1 MKKALPTLILGLFLC
16 FPALSQTKTVDS
28 KKPYW
33 TSGGEWIFSSGTL
46 DNFNN
51 VVRFSPVV
59 NLQVLANFDKSEKF
73 GWFTGGTFRNVGFIY
88 DESQTVRK
96 KVRNYN
102 LGIPIG
108 LKFGNMNGSF
118 VFGGYELEMALNY
131 RERKFIN
138 EVREDKFNVWF
149 SDRVNFFQH
158 ALFVGVALPKGTSIK
173 AKYYLTSFYNQDFEA
188 SDGSGNLVKPYQGID
203 ANIFYISLN
212 FSLFRNWELYDF
224 DED

>member
-1 MKKALPTLILGLFLC
+1 MKKALPTLILGLFLSLS
-16 FPALSQTKTVDS
+16 AHSQTKTVDP

-51 VVRFSPVV
+51 VVRFSPVI
-59 NLQVLANFDKSEKF
+59 NLQSLANFDKTSQF
-73 GWFTGGTFRNVGFIY
+73 GWFTGINIRNVGFIY
-88 DESQTVRK
+88 DESATVRK

-102 LGIPIG
+102 LGIPVG
-108 LKFGNMNGSF
+108 VKFGNLDKSF
-118 VFGGYELEMALNY
+118 FFGGYELEMALNY
-131 RERKFIN
+131 RERRFEN
-138 EVREDKFNVWF
+138 ERRTDRFSVWF

-173 AKYYLTSFYNQDFEA
+173 AKYYLTSFYNQNFQA
-188 SDGSGNLVKPYQGID
+188 TDGSGNLVKPYQGID

-212 FSLFRNWELYDF
+212 FDLFKNGKF
-224 DED
+224 DLD

>member
-1 MKKALPTLILGLFLC
+1 MKKALPTFVLGLFLSLAG
-16 FPALSQTKTVDS
+16 FAQTKVVES

-51 VVRFSPVV
+51 VVRFSPVI
-59 NLQVLANFDKSEKF
+59 NLQSLANFDKTSKF
-73 GWFTGGTFRNVGFIY
+73 GWFTGVNIRNVGFIY
-88 DESQTVRK
+88 DESATVRK

-108 LKFGNMNGSF
+108 LKFGNLDKSF
-118 VFGGYELEMALNY
+118 FFGGYELEMALNY
-131 RERKFIN
+131 RERRFEN
-138 EVREDKFNVWF
+138 EVRTDRFSVWF

-158 ALFVGVALPKGTSIK
+158 ALFVGVALPRGTSIK
-173 AKYYLTSFYNQDFEA
+173 AKYYLTSFYNQDFQA

-212 FSLFRNWELYDF
+212 FSLFKNWELNDF
-224 DED
+224 SED